1 MPVRNVVLTGF
12 MGTGKTAVS
21 RELSHILGMKL
32 VDIDA
37 EIEKTAGKRIADI
50 FSESGEAVFRD
61 LETEAIRRCA
71 RTGGQIIS
79 TGGGAVL
86 RQENMEALRGN
97 GLVFCLDASPG
108 TILSRTSGS
117 SERPLLQTPDPLRR
131 IIELLEYRRPFYEKA
146 GIMIDT
152 EKKTPLQ
159 VAEEIAE
166 RYRADTQG

>member
-1 MPVRNVVLTGF
+1 MPFKNVVLTGF

-32 VDIDA
+32 VDIDT
-37 EIEKTAGKRIADI
+37 EIEKAEGRKIADI
-50 FSESGEAVFRD
+50 FAESGEAVFRA
-61 LETEAIRRCA
+61 LETGTIRRCA

-79 TGGGAVL
+79 TGGGSVL
-86 RQENMEALRGN
+86 SQENMDAMRETGM
-97 GLVFCLDASPG
+97 VFCLDASPE
-108 TILSRTSGS
+108 TILSRTSSS
-117 SERPLLQTPDPLRR
+117 SERPLLQTVDPLRR
-131 IIELLEYRRPFYEKA
+131 IIELLEYRRPYYEKA

-152 EKKTPLQ
+152 ENKTPHQ